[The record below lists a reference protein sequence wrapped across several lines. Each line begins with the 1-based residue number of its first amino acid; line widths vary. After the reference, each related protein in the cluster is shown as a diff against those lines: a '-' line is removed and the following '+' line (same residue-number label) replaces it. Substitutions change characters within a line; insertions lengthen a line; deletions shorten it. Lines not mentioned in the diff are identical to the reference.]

1 MNDFKY
7 IEKILHKDNLTNEV
21 IKKIAR
27 KDYLTKDEIRIVLN
41 YLITTTRTNLNIDK
55 YDSVKCVE
63 SSIFLDRLCEII
75 DIPYIKFSNNELGMR
90 ELEHHYGILG
100 LNTEIDQVCFLL
112 DATYMQFDKKTY
124 TMSNKLIVSPGEFID
139 ENLKQQLINN
149 GFFTLTPENIYEYLN
164 SFVQSYSSLYK
175 IDKDLVFNKFY
186 ELLKEFNINVI
197 DHDYLS
203 NNLKQR

>member
-1 MNDFKY
+1 
-7 IEKILHKDNLTNEV
+7 
-21 IKKIAR
+21 
-27 KDYLTKDEIRIVLN
+27 
-41 YLITTTRTNLNIDK
+41 
-55 YDSVKCVE
+55 
-63 SSIFLDRLCEII
+63 
-75 DIPYIKFSNNELGMR
+75 
-90 ELEHHYGILG
+90 
-100 LNTEIDQVCFLL
+100 
-112 DATYMQFDKKTY
+112 
-124 TMSNKLIVSPGEFID
+124 MSNKLIVSPGEFID

>member
-1 MNDFKY
+1 MNTLEY
-7 IEKILHKDNLTNEV
+7 IKELAH
-21 IKKIAR
+21 

-63 SSIFLDRLCEII
+63 SSAFLDRLCEII
-75 DIPYIKFSNNELGMR
+75 GIPYIRFANNELDMR

-100 LNTEIDQVCFLL
+100 LNTEIGQVCFLL
-112 DATYMQFDKKTY
+112 DATYMQFDKKDYPIDNVTV
-124 TMSNKLIVSPGEFID
+124 ISPGEFID

-197 DHDYLS
+197 DDDYLS